1 MGSAATLA
9 LAVGGLTGVSS
20 LATSQ
25 TRAAQQ
31 RMEADALRAQADVSR
46 QQAEMQRR
54 QGEVEARNY
63 DRQKSQL
70 RREFTATQG
79 KNRSLLAAGNVD
91 MASGS
96 ALDVSLGNIDRFAAD
111 VGENAYQKA
120 LALWS
125 AEQQARTLDA
135 QADIY
140 SAQSSYL
147 RRTAGNLGTSL
158 LTAGLSGLTSGLGVY
173 SMAGGNI
180 AGLFGGAGKSAAGIP
195 TDVRGLAADIAG
207 TPKKKG
213 LAALAGSGRAF
224 AWL

>member
-9 LAVGGLTGVSS
+9 LAVGGLTGVGS
-20 LATSQ
+20 LAASQ
-25 TRAAQQ
+25 TKAAQQ

-54 QGEVEARNY
+54 QGEVEAQNY

-180 AGLFGGAGKSAAGIP
+180 AGLFGTAGKKAATSG
-195 TDVRGLAADIAG
+195 VEELAADIAG
-207 TPKKKG
+207 IPKKKG

>member
-9 LAVGGLTGVSS
+9 LAVGGLTGVGS
-20 LATSQ
+20 LAASQ

-46 QQAEMQRR
+46 QQ
-54 QGEVEARNY
+54 GEVEAQNY

-135 QADIY
+135 QADTY
-140 SAQSSYL
+140 SARSSYL